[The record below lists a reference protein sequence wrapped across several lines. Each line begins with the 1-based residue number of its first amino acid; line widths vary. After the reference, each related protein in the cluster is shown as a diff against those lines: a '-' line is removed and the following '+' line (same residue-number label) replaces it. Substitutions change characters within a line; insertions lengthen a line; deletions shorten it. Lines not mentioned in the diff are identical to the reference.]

1 MTGKQDQTAT
11 GEQDRT
17 AAGTQATGAQAGRD
31 WAGWATE
38 VRRLAAERDA
48 VILAHNYQVPQI
60 QDVADHVGD
69 SLGLSRLAAAS
80 TASVIVFAGV
90 YFMAET
96 AKILAPDRTVLIPE
110 PRAGCSLADT
120 ITAQQVR
127 EWKAEHPGAVVVAYV
142 NTSAEVKAESD
153 LCCTSANAAQVVASV
168 PADREVLFL
177 PDQFLGAHVRRVT
190 GRANLHVW
198 LGECHVHA
206 GISPA
211 DLRRKAEADPRAEL
225 FIHPE
230 CGCAT
235 AALWQ
240 AGEGDLPPGRTK
252 ILSTG
257 GMLAAART
265 TTAPAVLVAT
275 ETGMLHQLRRANPAV
290 RWEPA
295 NPDAVCRYMKMTTPA
310 ALLRCLRE
318 GVTEVTV
325 VPDVADRARRAVQ
338 AMLTAGEPAR

>member
-1 MTGKQDQTAT
+1 MTGAEVQASRVT
-11 GEQDRT
+11 GAEAQVTGAPGEGT
-17 AAGTQATGAQAGRD
+17 AAGGE
-31 WAGWATE
+31 WAAE
-38 VRRLAAERDA
+38 ARRLARERDA
-48 VILAHNYQVPQI
+48 VILAHNYQAPEI

-69 SLGLSRLAAAS
+69 SLALSRLAARS

-110 PRAGCSLADT
+110 ARAGCSLADG
-120 ITAQQVR
+120 ITAEQVR
-127 EWKAEHPGAVVVAYV
+127 EWKAQYPGAAVVAYV

-168 PADREVLFL
+168 PEEREVLFL

-190 GRANLHVW
+190 GRANLRVW
-198 LGECHVHA
+198 AGECHVHA

-211 DLRRKAEADPRAEL
+211 DLRRKAHDIIGANPGAEL

-230 CGCAT
+230 CGCST

-240 AGEGDLPPGRTK
+240 AGEGDLPAGRTRV
-252 ILSTG
+252 LSTG

-265 TTAPAVLVAT
+265 TKAPAVLVAT

-290 RWEPA
+290 RWEAA
-295 NPDAVCRYMKMTTPA
+295 NPGAVCRYMKMTTPA

-325 VPDVADRARRAVQ
+325 DPAVAARARRAVE
-338 AMLTAGEPAR
+338 AMVTTGAK

>member
-1 MTGKQDQTAT
+1 MTGAEARATRTLET
-11 GEQDRT
+11 GEKARATRMPEGET
-17 AAGTQATGAQAGRD
+17 AGEE
-31 WAGWATE
+31 WAAE
-38 VRRLAAERDA
+38 VRWLAGERDA
-48 VILAHNYQVPQI
+48 VILAHNYQAPEI

-69 SLGLSRLAAAS
+69 SLALSRLAARS

-110 PRAGCSLADT
+110 AGAGCSLADG
-120 ITAQQVR
+120 ITAEQVR
-127 EWKAEHPGAVVVAYV
+127 EWKAQYPGAAVVAYV

-168 PADREVLFL
+168 PEEREVLFL

-190 GRANLHVW
+190 GRANLRVW
-198 LGECHVHA
+198 AGECHVHA

-211 DLRRKAEADPRAEL
+211 DLRRKVAAEPQAEL

-230 CGCAT
+230 CGCST

-240 AGEGDLPPGRTK
+240 AGEGDLPAGRTRV
-252 ILSTG
+252 LSTG
-257 GMLAAART
+257 GMLEAART
-265 TTAPAVLVAT
+265 TKAAAVLVAT

-290 RWEPA
+290 RWEAA
-295 NPDAVCRYMKMTTPA
+295 NPGAVCRYMKMTTPA

-325 VPDVADRARRAVQ
+325 DPAVAARARRAVE
-338 AMLTAGEPAR
+338 AMVTTGAR

>member
-1 MTGKQDQTAT
+1 VTGT
-11 GEQDRT
+11 E
-17 AAGTQATGAQAGRD
+17 AAGERAGED
-31 WAGWATE
+31 WAGE
-38 VRRLAAERDA
+38 VRRLAAQRDA
-48 VILAHNYQVPQI
+48 VILAHNYQAPEI

-69 SLGLSRLAAAS
+69 SLALSRLAAAS

-96 AKILAPDRTVLIPE
+96 AKILAPDKTVLIPE

-120 ITAQQVR
+120 ITAEQVR
-127 EWKAEHPGAVVVAYV
+127 EWKAQHPGAVVVAYV

-153 LCCTSANAAQVVASV
+153 LCCTSANAAQIVASV
-168 PADREVLFL
+168 PANQEVLFL

-190 GRANLHVW
+190 GRANMHVW

-211 DLRRKAEADPRAEL
+211 ELRRKASAQAQAEL

-230 CGCAT
+230 CGCST

-240 AGEGDLPPGRTK
+240 AGEGDLPAGRTRV
-252 ILSTG
+252 LSTG
-257 GMLAAART
+257 GMLEAARA

-290 RWEPA
+290 RWEPV
-295 NPDAVCRYMKMTTPA
+295 NPDAVCRFMKMTTPA
-310 ALLRCLRE
+310 TLLRCLRE
-318 GVTEVTV
+318 GVEAVTV
-325 VPDVADRARRAVQ
+325 DAGVARRARRAVQ
-338 AMLTAGEPAR
+338 AMLAAGSSPTLSGVAG

>member
-1 MTGKQDQTAT
+1 MADAEAQVTAT
-11 GEQDRT
+11 QVNEAAARAGG
-17 AAGTQATGAQAGRD
+17 AAGAGAE
-31 WAGWATE
+31 WAQE
-38 VRRLAAERDA
+38 VRRLAGERDA
-48 VILAHNYQVPQI
+48 VILAHNYQAPQI

-69 SLGLSRLAAAS
+69 SLALSRLAARS
-80 TASVIVFAGV
+80 TAHVIVFAGV

-110 PRAGCSLADT
+110 VRAGCSLADS
-120 ITAQQVR
+120 ITAEQVR
-127 EWKAEHPGAVVVAYV
+127 QWKAEHPGAAVVAYV

-168 PADREVLFL
+168 PEEREVLFL

-190 GRANLHVW
+190 GRANLRVW
-198 LGECHVHA
+198 AGECHVHA

-211 DLRRKAEADPRAEL
+211 DLRRKASAMVGADPRAEL

-230 CGCAT
+230 CGCST

-240 AGEGDLPPGRTK
+240 AGEGDLPAGRTRV
-252 ILSTG
+252 LSTG
-257 GMLAAART
+257 GMLEAART

-290 RWEPA
+290 RWEAA

-325 VPDVADRARRAVQ
+325 DPGVAARARRAVR
-338 AMLTAGEPAR
+338 AMLTAGAR